1 MTEKSE
7 MIILKLQKS
16 KKVKVKFKV
25 NGVDFMSI
33 SNDIAAILLSML
45 ENEGRAEIQRNE
57 LAERLGCVP
66 SQINYVISSRFTPEN
81 GYTVESRRGGGGY
94 IKITRINYSAKE
106 QMLMHIINSIGD
118 AIGEQSARAI
128 VINLN
133 HGDFISAE
141 TAKLILAAMNETC
154 YKSVPP
160 EYRGRIRA
168 SVLKQ
173 MLIADKQ

>member
-1 MTEKSE
+1 
-7 MIILKLQKS
+7 
-16 KKVKVKFKV
+16 
-25 NGVDFMSI
+25 MSI
-33 SNDIAAILLSML
+33 SNEIARML
-45 ENEGRAEIQRNE
+45 IAMLDETGRAEIQRNE
-57 LAERLGCVP
+57 LAEQLGCVP

-118 AIGEQSARAI
+118 SIGEQSARAI

-133 HGDFISAE
+133 HSEILSAE
-141 TAKLILAAMNETC
+141 KAKLIIAALNDNC
-154 YKSVPP
+154 YKSVPV

-168 SVLKQ
+168 AVFKQ
-173 MLIADKQ
+173 MLLASR